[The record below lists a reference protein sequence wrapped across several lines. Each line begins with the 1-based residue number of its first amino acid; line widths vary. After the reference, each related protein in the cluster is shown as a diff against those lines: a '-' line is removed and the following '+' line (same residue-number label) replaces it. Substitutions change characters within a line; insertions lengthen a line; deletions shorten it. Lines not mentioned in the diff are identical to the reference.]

1 VKLSL
6 KNNKKAQVIGPCS
19 VAIKKSLNEIYGSM
33 IGPKKERK
41 EEEGKTIQRNESVRT
56 QVTLFF
62 IFLLINLDNR
72 LV

>member
-1 VKLSL
+1 M
-6 KNNKKAQVIGPCS
+6 
-19 VAIKKSLNEIYGSM
+19 AIKKSLNKIYGSI

-41 EEEGKTIQRNESVRT
+41 EEEGKTIQRNESVQT
-56 QVTLFF
+56 QVTFF